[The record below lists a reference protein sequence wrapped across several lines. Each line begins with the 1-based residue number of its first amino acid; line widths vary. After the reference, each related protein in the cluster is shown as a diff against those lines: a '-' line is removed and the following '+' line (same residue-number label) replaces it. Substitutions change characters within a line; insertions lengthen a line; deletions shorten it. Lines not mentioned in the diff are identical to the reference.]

1 MADQFDKQNSKEN
14 ERKTE
19 RRHREFLGVIDKL
32 QEGIVG
38 LDKRFSELG
47 EGDMDPDAK
56 KVFQQIDKKTLK
68 GTQIIWGLVVL
79 SFIIL
84 LTFLVLNS

>member
-1 MADQFDKQNSKEN
+1 MFRIIFVAICILI
-14 ERKTE
+14 
-19 RRHREFLGVIDKL
+19 FLYAGFKL
-32 QEGIVG
+32 TN
-38 LDKRFSELG
+38 
-47 EGDMDPDAK
+47 
-56 KVFQQIDKKTLK
+56 IDKKTLK